1 MMPLKLEVFDADPK
15 PAKTHTVVLDR
26 VALEDEKLAAYET
39 GYKAGWDDASAAM
52 SGDQTRIRD
61 DLARNLQALS
71 FTYHE
76 ARSHLLKALEPLLLQ
91 IVGQL
96 LPEIAR
102 ETLAP
107 FVLDTLMPL
116 AESLGDAPVTL
127 VLNPAARPAVEALLD
142 QATGLP
148 LTIEEEPTLGEGQ
161 VYIRLGTVET
171 QVDLDKATA
180 DISAAVRGFF
190 DLPGKDRPNG

>member
-1 MMPLKLEVFDADPK
+1 MALKLEVFDTEEK
-15 PAKTHTVVLDR
+15 PAKTQTVVLDR
-26 VALEDEKLAAYET
+26 VALEDEKLASYDT
-39 GYKAGWDDASAAM
+39 GYRAGWEDANAAQSDDQS
-52 SGDQTRIRD
+52 RIGA
-61 DLARNLQALS
+61 DLARNLQSLG

-76 ARSHLLKALEPLLLQ
+76 ARSHILKAIEPLMVE
-91 IVGQL
+91 IVGRL

-107 FVLDTLMPL
+107 FVLETLMPL
-116 AESLGDAPVTL
+116 AEGLGDAPVTL
-127 VLNPAARPAVEALLD
+127 VLNPVARAPVEALLE

-148 LTIEEEPTLGEGQ
+148 VRIEEEPTLGEGQ
-161 VYIRLGTVET
+161 VYIKLGAVET

-180 DISAAVRGFF
+180 DIAAAVRGFF

>member
-1 MMPLKLEVFDADPK
+1 MALKLEVFDAEPK
-15 PAKTHTVVLDR
+15 PQKTHTVVLDR
-26 VALEDEKLAAYET
+26 VALEDEKLASYET
-39 GYKAGWDDASAAM
+39 GYKAGWDDASAAL
-52 SGDQTRIRD
+52 GEDQTRIRAE
-61 DLARNLQALS
+61 LARNLQTLS

-76 ARSHLLKALEPLLLQ
+76 ARNHILKAVEPLLLQ

-107 FVLDTLMPL
+107 FVLETLMPL
-116 AESLGDAPVTL
+116 AEGLGDAPVTL
-127 VLNPAARPAVEALLD
+127 VINPAARASVEALLE

-180 DISAAVRGFF
+180 EIASAVRGFF

>member
-1 MMPLKLEVFDADPK
+1 MALKLEVFDTDKQPH
-15 PAKTHTVVLDR
+15 KTHTVILDR
-26 VALEDEKLAAYET
+26 AALEDEKLASYET

-52 SGDQTRIRD
+52 TEDQTRIRAE
-61 DLARNLQALS
+61 LARNLQTLS

-76 ARSHLLKALEPLLLQ
+76 ARNHVLKAVEPLLLQ

-107 FVLDTLMPL
+107 FVLETLMPL
-116 AESLGDAPVTL
+116 AEGLGDAPVTL
-127 VLNPAARPAVEALLD
+127 VINPAARASVEALLE

-148 LTIEEEPTLGEGQ
+148 LAIEEEPTLGEGQ

-171 QVDLDKATA
+171 RVDLDKATA
-180 DISAAVRGFF
+180 EIASAVRGFF

>member
-1 MMPLKLEVFDADPK
+1 MAVKLEVFDTDEK
-15 PAKTHTVVLDR
+15 PVKAQTVVLDR
-26 VALEDEKLAAYET
+26 VELEDAKLASYDS
-39 GYKAGWDDASAAM
+39 GYRAGWEDANAAQ
-52 SGDQTRIRD
+52 SDEQGRIGA
-61 DLARNLQALS
+61 DLARNLQSLG

-76 ARSHLLKALEPLLLQ
+76 ARTHILKAIEPLMLQ

-107 FVLDTLMPL
+107 FVLETLMPL
-116 AESLGDAPVTL
+116 AEGSADAPVTL
-127 VLNPAARPAVEALLD
+127 VLNPVARTAVAALLE

-148 LTIEEEPTLGEGQ
+148 VSIQEEPTLGEGQ
-161 VYIRLGTVET
+161 VYLKLGSIET

-180 DISAAVRGFF
+180 DIAAAVRGFF